1 MMESKGQS
9 ILSGNLKEA
18 KPVELVA
25 GQDLTI
31 LIDPA
36 VEGDKDKIAC
46 NYKSLP
52 DTVIIGSTIC
62 ISIEQDLT
70 KWVMLEVLDITEV
83 SHKPVSQLSKSTRFV
98 PLSID
103 RGQVHCQGRR
113 SHHREGIHQ
122 TPRLQR

>member
-9 ILSGNLKEA
+9 IQSGNLKEG
-18 KPVELVA
+18 KPVELVE
-25 GQDLTI
+25 GQELSI

-62 ISIEQDLT
+62 ISIEQDLNR
-70 KWVMLEVLDITEV
+70 WVRLEVIDILEV
-83 SHKPVSQLSKSTRFV
+83 
-98 PLSID
+98 
-103 RGQVHCQGRR
+103 CA
-113 SHHREGIHQ
+113 
-122 TPRLQR
+122 